1 MAEETKEE
9 AQSQQEQAS
18 KAETS
23 GETQEDKGQEAPNYE
38 QQYKDTQ
45 AKLTEASQ
53 ELADNKQLLDTVSP
67 YVDWGKVQGGEEK
80 PSEEEGQGFIDK
92 KAHADSLKELSDN
105 VDIKLLT
112 LEFRQD
118 HPELKPYEGLVGF
131 NLLNNTTKNKPIKQ
145 RMADAVKMT
154 QEFLEKERTTGK
166 EEAEKKTQEA
176 AAAGGLGSAGASSP
190 ERKEAPSG
198 ESGKDYIA
206 RRKAESRKA
215 RGLIK

>member
-1 MAEETKEE
+1 MADEPKEPQ
-9 AQSQQEQAS
+9 AQPEPAS
-18 KAETS
+18 KVEPP
-23 GETQEDKGQEAPNYE
+23 EEPPQDVNWEER
-38 QQYKDTQ
+38 YKNLESDHT
-45 AKLTEASQ
+45 KTSQ

-80 PSEEEGQGFIDK
+80 PPEEEGQGFIDK

-131 NLLNNTTKNKPIKQ
+131 NLLNNTSKNKPIKQ
-145 RMADAVKMT
+145 RMGDAVKMT
-154 QEFLEKERTTGK
+154 QEFLEKERTAGK

-190 ERKEAPSG
+190 EKKEVPLG

-206 RRKAESRKA
+206 RRKAESRKT